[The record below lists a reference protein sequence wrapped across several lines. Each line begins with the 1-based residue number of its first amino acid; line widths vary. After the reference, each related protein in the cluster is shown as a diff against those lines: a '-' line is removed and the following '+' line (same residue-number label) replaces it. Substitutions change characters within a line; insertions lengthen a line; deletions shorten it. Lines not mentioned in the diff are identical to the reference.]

1 MSQSSS
7 IALNLK
13 QNSID
18 FELEPIENQPPLFKY
33 EFLSKVLDPLNN
45 NPMGLRTVTIRCL
58 FTRYK

>member
-18 FELEPIENQPPLFKY
+18 FKLEAIENQSSIFKY
-33 EFLSKVLDPLNN
+33 KFFSKVLDPPNN
-45 NPMGLRTVTIRCL
+45 NPEDLRTVTIRCL
-58 FTRYK
+58 FTGCK

>member
-7 IALNLK
+7 ITLNLK
-13 QNSID
+13 QNSIN

-33 EFLSKVLDPLNN
+33 KFLSKVLDPLNN
-45 NPMGLRTVTIRCL
+45 DLMDLRIVIIRCL

>member
-18 FELEPIENQPPLFKY
+18 FKLKPIKNQPPLFKY
-33 EFLSKVLDPLNN
+33 KFISKVLDPPNN
-45 NPMGLRTVTIRCL
+45 NPEDLRTVTIRCL